1 MCRSDM
7 EEEYMEMK
15 EMMGNTSIHM
25 FPHGGH
31 PAILSNAEEFAEI
44 AKEILSNA
52 EEFAEIAKDFIKR
65 NVPLQ
70 MMP

>member
-25 FPHGGH
+25 CPHEGH
-31 PAILSNAEEFAEI
+31 PAILSNAEEFA
-44 AKEILSNA
+44 
-52 EEFAEIAKDFIKR
+52 
-65 NVPLQ
+65 
-70 MMP
+70 

>member
-44 AKEILSNA
+44 AK
-52 EEFAEIAKDFIKR
+52 DFIKR

-70 MMP
+70 MMPWQLSHGFVV

>member
-15 EMMGNTSIHM
+15 EMMGNASIHM

-44 AKEILSNA
+44 AK
-52 EEFAEIAKDFIKR
+52 DFIKR
-65 NVPLQ
+65 HAFIN
-70 MMP
+70 

>member
-1 MCRSDM
+1 MRSDM

-15 EMMGNTSIHM
+15 EMMGNASIHM

-31 PAILSNAEEFAEI
+31 PAILSNAEKFAV
-44 AKEILSNA
+44 
-52 EEFAEIAKDFIKR
+52 IAKDFITIH
-65 NVPLQ
+65 VPLQ